1 MSRLGDALRLYGDRR
16 MVAILAMGF
25 SSGLPLALTGATL
38 SIWLKEDGVSLTA
51 IGLFAQVGLSYNLK
65 FLWAPVIDRVPLP
78 FLTAWFGRR
87 RSWAVFIQALLALS
101 ILALAQA
108 DPAIDAWRTV
118 LFAVIV
124 AFFSASQDIVIDA
137 FRVELLTDREQGTG
151 AAATQVGY
159 RIGMLASGA
168 GALYLASIYGWHAAY
183 SVMACLVGIG
193 MVAVLLTREPDKARP
208 LRENWLRAAIVEPFA
223 DFMTRRGWIAILAF
237 VVLYKTGDAVAG
249 WMAGPFYLSIGF
261 DKVEI
266 ASISKVFGLI
276 ASMAGVIL
284 GGALVLR
291 IGILRA
297 LLIGGVLQ
305 ALSNFAY
312 IAQLWAGHDIGMLA
326 VTIATENVTGGIGS
340 AAFVAYLSRLC
351 NPAFTA
357 TQYALLSALSAVS
370 RTFIASSGGWM
381 ADRLG
386 WAPFFTAST
395 LMCVPGLLLLVYLMR
410 QPQDAATPMFGAI
423 SSPLEP
429 PLSRHPRT

>member
-1 MSRLGDALRLYGDRR
+1 MKLDALRLYSDRR

-51 IGLFAQVGLSYNLK
+51 IGLFAQVGLAYNLK
-65 FLWAPVIDRVPLP
+65 FLWAPVLDRVPLP
-78 FLTAWFGRR
+78 FVTARLGRR
-87 RSWAVFIQALLALS
+87 RSWAVFIQILLALS

-108 DPAIDAWRTV
+108 DPAIDAWRTALV
-118 LFAVIV
+118 AVIV

-137 FRVELLTDREQGTG
+137 FRVELLADREQGAG

-168 GALYLASIYGWHAAY
+168 GALYLASAFGWRGAY
-183 SVMACLVGIG
+183 TVMAGLVVVG
-193 MVAVLLTREPDKARP
+193 MAAVLLIHEPTTPRP
-208 LRENWLRAAIVEPFA
+208 LRENWLRAAVVEPFA
-223 DFMTRRGWIAILAF
+223 DFMTRNDWLVILMF

-249 WMAGPFYLSIGF
+249 WMSGPFYISIGF

-266 ASISKVFGLI
+266 ASISKVFGLV

-284 GGALVLR
+284 GGWLVLR
-291 IGILRA
+291 VGIMRA
-297 LLIGGVLQ
+297 LVIGGVLQ
-305 ALSNFAY
+305 ALSNLAY
-312 IAQLWAGHDIGMLA
+312 IAQLWAGHDLPMLA

-357 TQYALLSALSAVS
+357 TQYALLSALAAVS
-370 RTFIASSGGWM
+370 RTFIASGGGWL

-386 WAPFFTAST
+386 WAPFFTAAT
-395 LMCVPGLLLLVYLMR
+395 LLCVPGLMLLLFLMR
-410 QPQDAATPMFGAI
+410 RDA
-423 SSPLEP
+423 P
-429 PLSRHPRT
+429 PTRSAAAARGDG

>member
-1 MSRLGDALRLYGDRR
+1 MKLDALRLYGDRR

-51 IGLFAQVGLSYNLK
+51 IGLFAQVGLAYNLK
-65 FLWAPVIDRVPLP
+65 FLWAPVLDRVPLP
-78 FLTAWFGRR
+78 LLTSWLGRR
-87 RSWAVFIQALLALS
+87 RSWAVFIQILLALS
-101 ILALAQA
+101 ILALARA
-108 DPAIDAWRTV
+108 DPAIDSWRTALV
-118 LFAVIV
+118 AFVV

-137 FRVELLTDREQGTG
+137 FRVELLEDREQGAG

-168 GALYLASIYGWHAAY
+168 GALYLASAFGWRGAY
-183 SVMACLVGIG
+183 TVMAFLVAVG
-193 MVAVLLTREPDKARP
+193 MAAVLLIHEPAAARP
-208 LRENWLRAAIVEPFA
+208 SRANWLRAAVVAPFA
-223 DFMTRRGWIAILAF
+223 DFMTRHDWLVILLF

-249 WMAGPFYLSIGF
+249 WMSGPFYISIGF

-266 ASISKVFGLI
+266 ASISKVFGLV

-284 GGALVLR
+284 GGWLVLR
-291 IGILRA
+291 AGIMRA

-305 ALSNFAY
+305 ALSNLAY
-312 IAQLWAGHDIGMLA
+312 IAQFWAGHDLPMLA

-357 TQYALLSALSAVS
+357 TQYALLSALAAVS
-370 RTFIASSGGWM
+370 RTFIASGGGWL

-386 WAPFFTAST
+386 WAPFFTAAT
-395 LMCVPGLLLLVYLMR
+395 LLCAPGLLLLLFLMR
-410 QPQDAATPMFGAI
+410 RDA
-423 SSPLEP
+423 P
-429 PLSRHPRT
+429 PTRSAAAVRGDG

>member
-1 MSRLGDALRLYGDRR
+1 MSKFGDAVRLYSDRR

-38 SIWLKEDGVSLTA
+38 SIWLKEDGISLTA
-51 IGLFAQVGLSYNLK
+51 IGLFAQVGLAYNLK

-78 FLTAWFGRR
+78 FLTARLGRR
-87 RSWAVFIQALLALS
+87 RGWAVFIQLLLALS
-101 ILALAQA
+101 ILVLAQA
-108 DPAIDAWRTV
+108 DPATDPWRTA
-118 LFAVIV
+118 LIAVVV

-137 FRVELLTDREQGTG
+137 FRVELLQDREQGAG

-168 GALYLASIYGWHAAY
+168 GALYLASAFGWHAAY
-183 SVMACLVGIG
+183 SILACLVAVG
-193 MVAVLLTREPDKARP
+193 MAAVLLIHEPSAPRP

-223 DFMTRRGWIAILAF
+223 DFMTRHGWLLILLF

-249 WMAGPFYLSIGF
+249 WMSGPFYISLGF
-261 DKVEI
+261 SKVEI
-266 ASISKVFGLI
+266 ASISKVFGLV

-284 GGALVLR
+284 GGGLVLR
-291 IGILRA
+291 VGIMRA
-297 LLIGGVLQ
+297 LLVGGVLQ
-305 ALSNFAY
+305 AVSNLAY
-312 IAQLWAGHDIGMLA
+312 IAQLWTGHDLGMLA

-357 TQYALLSALSAVS
+357 TQYALLSALASVS
-370 RTFIASSGGWM
+370 RTFVASGGGWL

-395 LMCVPGLLLLVYLMR
+395 LLCVPGLLLLLYLMR
-410 QPQDAATPMFGAI
+410 WPEPSRSAAIAPGGD
-423 SSPLEP
+423 
-429 PLSRHPRT
+429 

>member
-1 MSRLGDALRLYGDRR
+1 MTKFGDALRLYTDRR

-51 IGLFAQVGLSYNLK
+51 IGLFAQVGLAYNLK
-65 FLWAPVIDRVPLP
+65 FLWAPLVDRLSLP
-78 FLTAWFGRR
+78 ILTARLGRR
-87 RSWAVFIQALLALS
+87 RSWAVLIQILLALS
-101 ILALAQA
+101 IVAMAQA
-108 DPAIDAWRTV
+108 DPAIDPWRTA
-118 LFAVIV
+118 LIAVVV

-137 FRVELLTDREQGTG
+137 FRVELLTDREQGAG

-168 GALYLASIYGWHAAY
+168 GALYLASAFGWRGAY
-183 SVMACLVGIG
+183 MTMACLVAVGL
-193 MVAVLLTREPDKARP
+193 ASVLLIHEPDRPRP

-223 DFMTRRGWIAILAF
+223 DFMTRHGWLAILLF

-249 WMAGPFYLSIGF
+249 WMSGPFYLSIGF

-276 ASMAGVIL
+276 ASMTGVIL
-284 GGALVLR
+284 GGWLVLR
-291 IGILRA
+291 VGIMRA
-297 LLIGGVLQ
+297 LLIGGVVQ
-305 ALSNFAY
+305 ALSNLAY
-312 IAQLWAGHDIGMLA
+312 IAQLWAGHDIAMLA

-357 TQYALLSALSAVS
+357 TQYALLSALAAVS
-370 RTFIASSGGWM
+370 RTFIASGGGWM

-395 LMCVPGLLLLVYLMR
+395 LLCVPGLLLLLYLMR
-410 QPQDAATPMFGAI
+410 PSRSEAI
-423 SSPLEP
+423 APGGG
-429 PLSRHPRT
+429 

>member
-1 MSRLGDALRLYGDRR
+1 MSRLGDAVRLYTDRR
-16 MVAILAMGF
+16 MAAILAMGF

-38 SIWLKEDGVSLTA
+38 SIWLKEDGISLTA
-51 IGLFAQVGLSYNLK
+51 IGLFAQVGLAYNLK

-78 FLTAWFGRR
+78 FLTARLGRR
-87 RSWAVFIQALLALS
+87 RGWAVFIQILLALA
-101 ILALAQA
+101 IFMLGQA
-108 DPAIDAWRTV
+108 DPAVDPWRTAMV
-118 LFAVIV
+118 AVVV

-137 FRVELLTDREQGTG
+137 FRVELLDDREQGAG

-168 GALYLASIYGWHAAY
+168 GALYLASAFGWQTAY
-183 SVMACLVGIG
+183 TVLACLIGIG
-193 MVAVLLTREPDKARP
+193 TAAVLLIREPQSPRP

-223 DFMTRRGWIAILAF
+223 DFTTRHGWVAILLF
-237 VVLYKTGDAVAG
+237 VLLFKTGDAVAG
-249 WMAGPFYLSIGF
+249 WMSGPFYLSLGF
-261 DKVEI
+261 SKVEI

-284 GGALVLR
+284 GGGLVLR
-291 IGILRA
+291 VGIMRA

-305 ALSNFAY
+305 ALSNLAY
-312 IAQLWAGHDIGMLA
+312 IAQLWAGHDIAMLA

-357 TQYALLSALSAVS
+357 TQYALLSALAAVS
-370 RTFIASSGGWM
+370 RTFIASGGGWM

-386 WAPFFTAST
+386 WGPFFTAST
-395 LMCVPGLLLLVYLMR
+395 LLCVPGLLLLLYLMR
-410 QPQDAATPMFGAI
+410 QPEPSRSEAI
-423 SSPLEP
+423 LPGGG
-429 PLSRHPRT
+429 